1 MLANVSGSHISVAEV
16 AGKLGADLAED
27 GEAAMTTFAIEWLA
41 GLFGS
46 DLKRAVRRTHATQWM
61 KDPWVLGAFSVASPG
76 GQWAR
81 MALSESLN
89 EQLWF
94 AGEAVHET
102 LWGTI
107 AGAWEAG
114 ERSADAAIRRLGKK

>member
-1 MLANVSGSHISVAEV
+1 
-16 AGKLGADLAED
+16 
-27 GEAAMTTFAIEWLA
+27 
-41 GLFGS
+41 
-46 DLKRAVRRTHATQWM
+46 M

-114 ERSADAAIRRLGKK
+114 ERSADAAIRRLGKKMKALIAIAWTLQGACRGRQDDGRSALNSRR